1 MLVNVQANY
10 AVREEVI
17 LEKRKKKSYLVVLL
31 SMYKMAA
38 PSGYSA
44 R

>member
-1 MLVNVQANY
+1 MLVNLQANY
-10 AVREEVI
+10 AGREEVI
-17 LEKRKKKSYLVVLL
+17 LEKRKKSYLVVLL

>member
-10 AVREEVI
+10 AGREEVI
-17 LEKRKKKSYLVVLL
+17 LEKRKKNLVVLL